1 MLLLTQH
8 GIFFE
13 FIDMETFDTANPTV
27 HTLEQVQTDKNYAI
41 VITTTTGLY
50 RYIIGDTVK
59 FTSIDPYRI
68 QITGRTKNYLAV
80 FGENLVVDQADL
92 AIHSACEAL

>member
-1 MLLLTQH
+1 MLLLTEH
-8 GIFFE
+8 GLFFE
-13 FIDMETFDTANPTV
+13 FIDMETFNTPNPTI

-59 FTSIDPYRI
+59 FTHTDPYKI
-68 QITGRTKNYLAV
+68 QITGRTKTYLAV
-80 FGENLVVDQADL
+80 FGENLIVDQADL
-92 AIHSACEAL
+92 AIHNTCETL

>member
-1 MLLLTQH
+1 MLLLSQH

-13 FIDMETFDTANPTV
+13 FIDMETFDTPNPTV
-27 HTLEQVQTDKNYAI
+27 HTLEQVQIDKNYAI

-59 FTSIDPYRI
+59 FTATNPYKI
-68 QITGRTKNYLAV
+68 QITGRTKTYLAV
-80 FGENLVVDQADL
+80 FGENLIVDQADL
-92 AIHSACEAL
+92 AIHNACQTL